1 MGFEPYP
8 EALVTAQP
16 RAAPGPHA
24 RHPLAAALRLAFV
37 AALQRLPAEERAA
50 LLLRDVL
57 GYGEPE
63 AAAMLGVPEARVAE
77 LIAGARDGL
86 GAVRPPPVDRARE
99 RLLVA
104 RFAAAFAAGAD
115 ARRPAGPGTRG
126 SRVVPDSALARA
138 RRRGAGCARTRR
150 PRSRAVAPAAS
161 PRSAAARPTASSC
174 WRPRATPS
182 PP

>member
-37 AALQRLPAEERAA
+37 AALQRLPAEERAV

-63 AAAMLGVPEARVAE
+63 AAAMLGLPVAQAAA
-77 LIAGARDGL
+77 LLAGARGGL
-86 GAVRPPPVDRARE
+86 GAVRPPPGDRARE
-99 RLLVA
+99 RLLV
-104 RFAAAFAAGAD
+104 
-115 ARRPAGPGTRG
+115 
-126 SRVVPDSALARA
+126 
-138 RRRGAGCARTRR
+138 
-150 PRSRAVAPAAS
+150 
-161 PRSAAARPTASSC
+161 
-174 WRPRATPS
+174 
-182 PP
+182 